1 MATGHGWQGFFA
13 RFFLVFGCV
22 GILGACGGSG
32 PSQNSSANAQT
43 GPVVSGTIAPLL
55 PPDSAEK
62 PPAPGSLGRGIAADG
77 LPSMQPPKGV
87 NVTIDTLFSDDIRDP
102 IARSRRLETAVIELR
117 RDLDAA
123 MPAIKRLVAIEK
135 DIQLLTSQLQTLL
148 SGDAP
153 PPETII
159 QDDGDVLN
167 REPDGRDDM
176 IGTIQ
181 DPVPHEA
188 DAAPTRTSNIP
199 PVPPTPPATAP
210 PITDQKPDPPDL
222 LEGGTIDSVM
232 ETALSESSS
241 DMPVALG
248 PIVAEA
254 ETTTA
259 PSPASKAPPPV
270 SDGAVRAVGLRLGEH
285 ADKTR
290 IVIDLTGAVVPRVDL
305 DNIEKILVIE
315 LPQVT
320 LAGVVDKDFQNPLI
334 QSLSIQPLETGGTRA
349 ILLLKKDSVILSQ
362 SVLKPGSGTP
372 HHRLVIDLKH

>member
-1 MATGHGWQGFFA
+1 
-13 RFFLVFGCV
+13 
-22 GILGACGGSG
+22 
-32 PSQNSSANAQT
+32 
-43 GPVVSGTIAPLL
+43 
-55 PPDSAEK
+55 
-62 PPAPGSLGRGIAADG
+62 
-77 LPSMQPPKGV
+77 
-87 NVTIDTLFSDDIRDP
+87 
-102 IARSRRLETAVIELR
+102 
-117 RDLDAA
+117 
-123 MPAIKRLVAIEK
+123 
-135 DIQLLTSQLQTLL
+135 
-148 SGDAP
+148 
-153 PPETII
+153 
-159 QDDGDVLN
+159 
-167 REPDGRDDM
+167 
-176 IGTIQ
+176 
-181 DPVPHEA
+181 
-188 DAAPTRTSNIP
+188 
-199 PVPPTPPATAP
+199 
-210 PITDQKPDPPDL
+210 
-222 LEGGTIDSVM
+222 M